1 VKAISKNL
9 QGASG
14 PSLDNR
20 RVAAGAVD
28 LALVAAGGAVIVLAA
43 GGSLTGLLAVVIL
56 GWALFYYYATESQ
69 GGQTVGKRLL
79 GLRVE
84 RQSGGEATER
94 EIVTRTLLRIIDGIG
109 FYVVGLVTMMV
120 TGERR
125 QRLGDLAAG
134 TVVVD
139 DSGAAKPKAV
149 SKVSTMAAAPAVPAA
164 PAQTSGP
171 NTGPT
176 LEAELFEPEP
186 EYHPELQD
194 EDALDAVALAEAG
207 FFAASD
213 PEPDAEAEPEQDL
226 SADLAEDESPR
237 IEIISE
243 AEEAEAFPSAVVDDA
258 DHGYSPE
265 PFGADWDLGGSADE
279 DEPVAAEEPAE
290 EAGDDE
296 HDALPRVSSPALAE
310 LAEDVA
316 ASAKERDPDA
326 ERAEEPVAE
335 AEDEELTVKTVDT
348 VSPMDLVMS
357 SGEDEDD
364 AEAEADA
371 EASRDRAGSP
381 RGGA

>member
-1 VKAISKNL
+1 
-9 QGASG
+9 
-14 PSLDNR
+14 
-20 RVAAGAVD
+20 
-28 LALVAAGGAVIVLAA
+28 
-43 GGSLTGLLAVVIL
+43 
-56 GWALFYYYATESQ
+56 
-69 GGQTVGKRLL
+69 
-79 GLRVE
+79 
-84 RQSGGEATER
+84 
-94 EIVTRTLLRIIDGIG
+94 
-109 FYVVGLVTMMV
+109 
-120 TGERR
+120 
-125 QRLGDLAAG
+125 
-134 TVVVD
+134 
-139 DSGAAKPKAV
+139 
-149 SKVSTMAAAPAVPAA
+149 MAAAPAVPAPAA

-171 NTGPT
+171 NRAPT

-213 PEPDAEAEPEQDL
+213 PEPDAEPEAEQDL
-226 SADLAEDESPR
+226 GADLAEDESPR

-243 AEEAEAFPSAVVDDA
+243 AEEAEAFPSAVADDA

-279 DEPVAAEEPAE
+279 DEPVAAEAPAE

-296 HDALPRVSSPALAE
+296 HGALPRVSSPALAE

-326 ERAEEPVAE
+326 ARAEEPVAE
-335 AEDEELTVKTVDT
+335 AEPDEPSAPAEDDELTVKTVET

-357 SGEDEDD
+357 SGKDEDE

-381 RGGA
+381 RGAG